1 MTMMERFSTT
11 ARQAVVDAVEAARA
25 EHAPALGEE
34 HLLAGLLAQAD
45 STAVRLL
52 AASGCGPD
60 QHAALL
66 AECRDYRRRGGIG
79 RAEAEAL
86 RGLGIEVD
94 EIIDRVE
101 EIWGEGALLEPVPL
115 GSSGRRGRKR
125 LLGSNPPWRPEAKK
139 ALETSLRQALD
150 LRSKTIGSEHV
161 LLGLLVSPGAAK
173 EVLTGRG
180 ITSLHIRALI
190 QTEPKPPAP
199 PTRPPA
205 PPTPPA

>member
-1 MTMMERFSTT
+1 MTMMERLSTT

-25 EHAPALGEE
+25 DRAALVGEE

-52 AASGCGPD
+52 AASGLGPD
-60 QHAALL
+60 QHPALL
-66 AECRDYRRRGGIG
+66 RECRDYRRRGGIG

-101 EIWGEGALLEPVPL
+101 EIWGEGALLAPVVPES
-115 GSSGRRGRKR
+115 GGRRGRKR
-125 LLGSNPPWRPEAKK
+125 VLGSHLSWRPEAKK

-150 LRSKTIGSEHV
+150 LRSKTIGSEHL

-173 EVLTGRG
+173 EVLTARG
-180 ITSLHIRALI
+180 ITSLHIRSLLAKG
-190 QTEPKPPAP
+190 QQG
-199 PTRPPA
+199 
-205 PPTPPA
+205 